1 MSLTTIKKLYQ
12 VVLNF
17 EILDDLN
24 IDEINWDEVLEKIS
38 ESIDLQPDEKVDIVS
53 IKEEDI
59 W

>member
-1 MSLTTIKKLYQ
+1 MSLTTIKKRYQ